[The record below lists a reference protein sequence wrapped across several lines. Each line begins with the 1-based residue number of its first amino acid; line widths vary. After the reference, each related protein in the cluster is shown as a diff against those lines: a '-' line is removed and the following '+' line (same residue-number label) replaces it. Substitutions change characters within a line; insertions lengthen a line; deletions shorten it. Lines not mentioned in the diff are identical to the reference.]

1 MSKTAAKRQAHKESS
16 IYRQGSGWII
26 STWDDAFGCNTLSN
40 ELSTAARPV
49 ASLTGGSSVPTS
61 FSRSRLGS
69 WQTQ

>member
-40 ELSTAARPV
+40 ELSHSREARGL
-49 ASLTGGSSVPTS
+49 ADWRIERANFLLSI
-61 FSRSRLGS
+61 
-69 WQTQ
+69 